1 MQSKRG
7 GNLIEVCFY
16 SISFAYKLADSFAY
30 KLAVNFNQKK
40 RLDVQIA
47 VTFKLYTFGTT
58 VTERTTTS
66 CLSLAITT
74 KQPKN

>member
-7 GNLIEVCFY
+7 ENLIEVCFY

-30 KLAVNFNQKK
+30 KLAVNFKK
-40 RLDVQIA
+40 KLDVQIA

-66 CLSLAITT
+66 CLSLSITT